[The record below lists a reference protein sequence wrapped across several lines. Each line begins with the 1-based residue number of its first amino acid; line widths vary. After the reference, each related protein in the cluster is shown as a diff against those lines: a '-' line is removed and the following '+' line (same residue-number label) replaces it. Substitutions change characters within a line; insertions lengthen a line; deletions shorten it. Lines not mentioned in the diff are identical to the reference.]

1 MNENNAKKEAKVEDH
16 EDHVF
21 LEKVYTSI
29 ENLKTMKKTL
39 GKDIYN
45 VIMLI
50 YLYFLQGIP
59 LGLAGSMPF
68 MLSSRNVSYAD
79 QGKFSFVFWPFSMKL
94 LWAPIVDSIFIK
106 RVGRRKTWLIPVQF
120 LMGLFMILFANIV
133 QNILQDIKSQEGY

>member
-1 MNENNAKKEAKVEDH
+1 MNETSAKNEAKVEAH
-16 EDHVF
+16 EDHAF

-29 ENLKTMKKTL
+29 ENLKTMKRSL

-59 LGLAGSMPF
+59 LGLAASMPF

-120 LMGLFMILFANIV
+120 LMGLFMISFASTV
-133 QNILQDIKSQEGY
+133 QNILQDIKSQQG